1 MRLLSLVGQVAALIV
16 KSQEKLVLRPRQKQ
30 LLKMLRDQGSMAPSE
45 LWAALG
51 VSRQGAMDLLRPL
64 IQGGL
69 VEKVGGKK
77 TARYS
82 LMKP

>member
-1 MRLLSLVGQVAALIV
+1 
-16 KSQEKLVLRPRQKQ
+16 
-30 LLKMLRDQGSMAPSE
+30 MAPAE

-64 IQGGL
+64 IEGGL
-69 VEKVGGKK
+69 VGKIGTKK
-77 TARYS
+77 TGRYS